1 MSDLCREGVTAPSL
15 FSIIFYRLYS
25 DNSVAKKGGSMIFGA
40 IAGAAAGMYLYYEVK
55 EAVKAVHKAKEA
67 RAETARKLEEL
78 EEAKKTLEWYERTKA
93 RLEKEKAEADEAKDF
108 YKDLCKRA
116 NLLIDPSASFED
128 FSRQLDNPNSVFV
141 FDD

>member
-1 MSDLCREGVTAPSL
+1 
-15 FSIIFYRLYS
+15 
-25 DNSVAKKGGSMIFGA
+25 MIFGA
-40 IAGAAAGMYLYYEVK
+40 MIGAAAGMYLYYEVK